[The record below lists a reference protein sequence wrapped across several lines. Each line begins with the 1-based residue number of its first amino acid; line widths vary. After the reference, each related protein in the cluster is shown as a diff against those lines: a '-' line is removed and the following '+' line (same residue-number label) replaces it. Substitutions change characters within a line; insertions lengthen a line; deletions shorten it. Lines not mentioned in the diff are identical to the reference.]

1 MIRRQEMTRSSLLI
15 LMVLFFGMP
24 AFAMIRT
31 LPFPELVQKAEVIVI
46 ASVDTQQVV
55 SPADAKIPETSTFVK
70 IEKILKGTIEAD
82 KPLQFN
88 TPGSKDFVVRDRPR
102 FPIPGERVV
111 LFLVKNEE
119 GSWRILN
126 GVQGLWPVESGSDK
140 TLGMGFNYS
149 IRQIEEE
156 LAR

>member
-1 MIRRQEMTRSSLLI
+1 
-15 LMVLFFGMP
+15 
-24 AFAMIRT
+24 
-31 LPFPELVQKAEVIVI
+31 
-46 ASVDTQQVV
+46 
-55 SPADAKIPETSTFVK
+55 
-70 IEKILKGTIEAD
+70 
-82 KPLQFN
+82 
-88 TPGSKDFVVRDRPR
+88 
-102 FPIPGERVV
+102 V

-149 IRQIEEE
+149 IMQIEEE

>member
-1 MIRRQEMTRSSLLI
+1 MTRSSIFI
-15 LMVLFFGMP
+15 LMILFLGMP

-31 LPFPELVQKAEVIVI
+31 LPFPELVQKAEAIVI

-55 SPADAKIPETSTFVK
+55 SPADAKIPETSTIVK
-70 IEKILKGTIEAD
+70 IEKILKGAIEAD

-88 TPGSKDFVVRDRPR
+88 TPGSKDHVVRDRPR

-126 GVQGLWPVESGSDK
+126 GPQGLWPLETGSDK

-149 IRQIEEE
+149 IEQVEKE
-156 LAR
+156 LAGK

>member
-1 MIRRQEMTRSSLLI
+1 MTRSSILI
-15 LMVLFFGMP
+15 LMILFLGMP

-31 LPFPELVQKAEVIVI
+31 LPFPELVQKAEAIVI

-55 SPADAKIPETSTFVK
+55 SPADAKVPETSTTVK
-70 IEKILKGTIEAD
+70 IEKILKGALEAE

-88 TPGSKDFVVRDRPR
+88 TPGSKGFVVRDRPR
-102 FPIPGERVV
+102 FPEPGERVV
-111 LFLVKNEE
+111 LFLVKNED
-119 GSWRILN
+119 GNWRILN
-126 GVQGLWPVESGSDK
+126 GVQGLWPVEVGSDK

-149 IRQIEEE
+149 IQQIEKE